1 MTPTAAG
8 TVPVIWVV
16 PGSAASSWR
25 STLPTST
32 PLFVIAV
39 DTPDRTPRPV
49 ARQRIRTAL
58 QSVLGELWQCQPADV
73 ALTTTPGEPLRA
85 HGPHSLNWGLSL
97 SHDTGL
103 SVAAVNRHGP
113 VGVDIVRIS
122 TPIDWRATADDYLG
136 ADVASDIAALPLNA
150 QNEAFLT
157 AWTQH
162 EARLKCLSLGLVEW
176 SPALHARFSALKTV
190 PLDLP
195 APWWGTVAY
204 R

>member
-1 MTPTAAG
+1 MTPAAAG

-39 DTPDRTPRPV
+39 DTDSTNRPV

-58 QSVLGELWQCQPADV
+58 QSVLGELWQCKPADV
-73 ALTTTPGEPLRA
+73 TLTTTPGELLRA
-85 HGPHSLNWGLSL
+85 QGPHALNGGVSL

-113 VGVDIVRIS
+113 VGVDIVRVS
-122 TPIDWRATADDYLG
+122 SAFDWRATAHDYFG
-136 ADVASDIAALPLNA
+136 PDVAHDIAALPLNA

-176 SPALHARFSALKTV
+176 SPALHARFSDLHTA

-195 APWWGTVAY
+195 TPWLGTVAY

>member
-1 MTPTAAG
+1 MPIAVGA
-8 TVPVIWVV
+8 VPVIWVAPGAAV
-16 PGSAASSWR
+16 PSWR
-25 STLPTST
+25 SALPPSA
-32 PLFVIAV
+32 PLFLIAV
-39 DTPDRTPRPV
+39 DTTDTSRPV
-49 ARQRIRTAL
+49 ARQHIRTAL

-113 VGVDIVRIS
+113 VGVDIVRVS
-122 TPIDWRATADDYLG
+122 TAFDWRATAHDYLG
-136 ADVASDIAALPLNA
+136 PDVASDIAALPLSA
-150 QNEAFLT
+150 QNETFLK

-162 EARLKCLSLGLVEW
+162 EARLKCLSLGLMEW
-176 SPALHARFSALKTV
+176 SPALHAHFSVLQTA

-195 APWWGTVAY
+195 AEWLGTVAY